1 MSRDDPRKIYADII
15 DLPYKKN
22 PNRSQMSLYDRAA
35 QFSPF
40 AALSGYDDMVK
51 EEARLTDEKSE
62 LSDYE
67 KDLLNRKLGLISDVL
82 NNGHIPEITLIY
94 FVSDK
99 YKSGGKY
106 ISITALVKTVD
117 ITQRRIILYGSYDIK
132 NRKIEPLKIDF
143 EMIKDIK
150 GELVDYLED

>member
-51 EEARLTDEKSE
+51 EEARLTDKKSE